1 MNAFQ
6 AVRILFGTAVGL
18 PLIGQG
24 CGSDKGDGDLK
35 ASPAKIRMS
44 APLFALLL
52 CLSALALQGLV
63 GLQHLWRDSLQ
74 AQADAQSAREMTRQ
88 ANIKAALLR
97 HIDQMPV
104 YEAPA
109 AAASQIARF
118 ARARAMN
125 DLVTGSLPDFK
136 IAAALAIPLRRD
148 EVARAVE
155 VYAHAE
161 GIPVMLAAALVKS
174 ESGYNPLVRNKGAQG
189 LMQIKLITARKVGY
203 MGDEN
208 GLLDPL
214 TNLEF
219 GMRHL
224 AQIYRMA
231 NRDPCRTI
239 AIYRSGN
246 PQARPT
252 QEQMAVCAKSR
263 G

>member
-1 MNAFQ
+1 
-6 AVRILFGTAVGL
+6 
-18 PLIGQG
+18 
-24 CGSDKGDGDLK
+24 
-35 ASPAKIRMS
+35 MS
-44 APLFALLL
+44 TPLFALLL
-52 CLSALALQGLV
+52 CVAFLGVQGLV
-63 GLQHLWRDSLQ
+63 DLQKTWRHVQQQQDE
-74 AQADAQSAREMTRQ
+74 ARFAREAERQ
-88 ANIKAALLR
+88 ANIHAALVR
-97 HIDQMPV
+97 HIATLEF

-125 DLVTGSLPDFK
+125 DLATGSLPDFK
-136 IAAALAIPLRRD
+136 IAASLAIPLRAD

-161 GIPVMLAAALVKS
+161 GVPVMLAAALVRS
-174 ESGYNPLVRNKGAQG
+174 ESGYNPWVSNKGAQG

-203 MGDEN
+203 QGDEN

-214 TNLEF
+214 TNLEY

-252 QEQMAVCAKSR
+252 AEQMAVCAKSR

>member
-1 MNAFQ
+1 
-6 AVRILFGTAVGL
+6 
-18 PLIGQG
+18 
-24 CGSDKGDGDLK
+24 
-35 ASPAKIRMS
+35 MS

-52 CLSALALQGLV
+52 CLSALAMQGLV
-63 GLQHLWRDSLQ
+63 DLQQLWRHNLQ
-74 AQADAQSAREMTRQ
+74 QQAEAQRALEVTRQ

-97 HIDQMPV
+97 HIDQIPV

-125 DLVTGSLPDFK
+125 DLATGSLPDFK
-136 IAAALAIPLRRD
+136 IAAALAIPLRAD

-203 MGDEN
+203 TGDEN

-214 TNLEF
+214 TNLEY

-252 QEQMAVCAKSR
+252 PDQMAVCAKSR